1 LKRRLLLLFVVALV
15 VAGAG
20 AFVQRLLT
28 PLEVRAAAVAR
39 GPALAT
45 VFATGWI
52 EACERRYLRPARP
65 AVVARLFK
73 REGDEVRAGEPLVE
87 LRDTAREQ
95 REERVRAELDRISA
109 DLAEESAL
117 RRGAQARIQEATVAE
132 EWAAEEVVRM
142 KPLLEQQLIDRR
154 AFDQLET
161 NRRMAAERRRSLEQV
176 LAETLGRLGS
186 EQRQFAA
193 ELEVLRANTKDD
205 RILAPFDGVVL
216 LRFAE
221 EGESVH
227 PERDLLKFGDLRE
240 LRIEGDVDE
249 DDVARVRAGQ
259 RVFVRLAGD
268 DAAGARTRE
277 RLTGEVTELFPD
289 GNRATRSFRVRV
301 RFLGAEFVPDGPLG
315 LRGRLRA
322 GAHEI
327 VAGTSVELGIVVEE
341 KADALVIPRAALTAR
356 GTVYV
361 LEGGRAH
368 ERDVA
373 VGIRNFD
380 RCEVLGGVTAGE
392 LVAIEQ
398 LGELHDGR
406 RATPRVTAEAPPYGP
421 GAGAPDAPGG
431 GR

>member
-1 LKRRLLLLFVVALV
+1 VKRRLLWLLLAVLA

-20 AFVQRLLT
+20 AFAQRLWT

-52 EACERRYLRPARP
+52 EACERRNLRPARP

-95 REERVRAELDRISA
+95 REERVRAELDRIAA
-109 DLAEESAL
+109 DLAEGSAL

-132 EWAAEEVVRM
+132 EWAAEEVLRM

-161 NRRMAAERRRSLEQV
+161 NRRMAAERRRGAEQE
-176 LAETLGRLGS
+176 LAETVGRLGA

-221 EGESVH
+221 EGESVN

-268 DAAGARTRE
+268 DAAGARA
-277 RLTGEVTELFPD
+277 RLMGEVTELFPD

-301 RFLGAEFVPDGPLG
+301 RFVGAEFVPDGPLG

-327 VAGTSVELGIVVEE
+327 VAGTSVELGIVVDE

-356 GTVYV
+356 GTVWV
-361 LEGGRAH
+361 LEGGRAR
-368 ERDVA
+368 ERDVV

-380 RCEVLGGVTAGE
+380 RCEVSSGVAAGE

-398 LGELHDGR
+398 LGELREGR
-406 RATPRVTAEAPPYGP
+406 RATPRVPAEAPPNGP